1 MGGTP
6 MKHRTVSLEDEA
18 DHHVDVGEVRE
29 KADEGKFSPKA
40 RNGLILAEKL
50 MGGQAEGGVGQW

>member
-1 MGGTP
+1 